1 MKINL
6 RNDVTILNI
15 FKSELEFAKGFIDH
29 HKDMV
34 NQIVMLNTGNHEVF
48 EQIKQYA
55 SGYENI
61 QVNFRQFDAI
71 DFSDFRNAVRSQFNE
86 STPFILWLDTDEL
99 LEAESDEF
107 EFDHRCDVGGIVRE
121 DGSKLFSTEL
131 DRFYRTSL
139 PGNWV
144 NTIHEHFKT
153 DYIHSKDTIS
163 ELRII
168 HLTSE
173 SQRDEQKKALYF
185 EILVGEY
192 QKAKKTDDRQGMIN
206 ALQHIILMA
215 SHDFRNPSLCVDY
228 FEKNKAL
235 IFSMDTA
242 FEISKVQKLNIL
254 LHALISYSRL
264 WSDQGISL
272 VEPILSIDSSKSTY
286 FQVLR
291 GLAFNPSNSK
301 FIQSRYL
308 GIYKLLTIDTNG
320 EFNNLDF
327 QKEKEISWLERKIG
341 LQQ

>member
-1 MKINL
+1 MKISLN
-6 RNDVTILNI
+6 REVTILNI
-15 FKSELEFAKGFIDH
+15 FKNELEFAKGFIDH

-34 NQIVMLNTGNHEVF
+34 KQIVMLNTGNYEVF
-48 EQIKQYA
+48 KQIKQYA
-55 SGYENI
+55 EPYENI
-61 QVNFRQFDAI
+61 LVNFQLFEEV
-71 DFSDFRNAVRSQFNE
+71 DFSKFRNSVRSQFNE
-86 STPFILWLDTDEL
+86 STPFILWLDTDEI
-99 LEAESDEF
+99 LEAKSDEF
-107 EFDHRCDVGGIVRE
+107 EFDHRCDVGGIIRE

-153 DYIHSKDTIS
+153 DYPHSKDTIS

-173 SQRDEQKKALYF
+173 SQRSEQKKTLYF

-192 QKAKKTDDRQGMIN
+192 QKAKKADDRQGMIN

-215 SHDFRNPSLCVDY
+215 SHDFRNPSLCIEY
-228 FEKNKAL
+228 FEENKSL
-235 IFSMDTA
+235 IFSMDTS

-254 LHALISYSRL
+254 LHTLISYSRL
-264 WSDQGISL
+264 WSDQAIPL
-272 VEPILSIDSSKSTY
+272 ADPILAIDSSKSTY

-291 GLAFNPSNSK
+291 GLAFNPNNSE
-301 FIQSRYL
+301 FIKSRYL
-308 GIYKLLTIDTNG
+308 GIYQLLTIDTNG

-327 QKEKEISWLERKIG
+327 KKEKEISWLERKIG